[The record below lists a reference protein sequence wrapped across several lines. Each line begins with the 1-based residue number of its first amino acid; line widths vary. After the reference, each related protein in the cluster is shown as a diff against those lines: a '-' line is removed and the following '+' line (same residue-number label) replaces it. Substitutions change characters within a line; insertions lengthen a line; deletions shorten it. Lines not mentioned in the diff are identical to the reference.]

1 MDKLMEI
8 LTGESS
14 LNFWIP
20 LLFVLLGAFTLI
32 KPPAYRSSMGFATK
46 RAMKNEK
53 VWAYVHRVVGVL
65 CVVLGLVL
73 GLTAWATASFI
84 GGTAGYL
91 VQIAIEVAAIALL
104 IPIVNWFTDRKFDW
118 NR

>member
-1 MDKLMEI
+1 MDKLMAI
-8 LTGESS
+8 LTGEYA

-20 LLFVLLGAFTLI
+20 VVFLIIGAFTLI
-32 KPPAYRSSMGFATK
+32 KPPAFRSSMGFATK
-46 RAMKNEK
+46 RALKNEK
-53 VWAYVHRVVGVL
+53 VWKYVHKVVGLL
-65 CVVLGLVL
+65 CIACAAVL
-73 GLTAWATASFI
+73 GLTAYLTAVII

-104 IPIVNWFTDRKFDW
+104 IPIVNWFTDRKFEW